1 MLDFD
6 ELDLKVDEIR
16 KESHGDLTKDQQV
29 RLALDKLGYK
39 KTDFMMWEE
48 VEDGLEMS
56 ENIFYFMID
65 KMSEGKNFHLGEIF
79 FLDEYNRIEETDI
92 IITYEKK
99 GK

>member
-1 MLDFD
+1 MVDFD
-6 ELDLKVDEIR
+6 ELDLKVDEVR

-29 RLALDKLGYK
+29 RLALDKLGFK
-39 KTDFMMWEE
+39 KFDFMMWEE

-56 ENIFYFMID
+56 ENIFYFMKD
-65 KMSEGKNFHLGEIF
+65 KISKGKNFQLGGIF
-79 FLDEYNRIEETDI
+79 FLDEYNQVEEADI